1 MVKHVTRRSYKK
13 RASKKRRTIR
23 KLKKTMRRKIQRGG
37 NGSAALL
44 APVIMLFTALFVGN
58 PKVMNSLNFLAPLL
72 SDDSQAGG
80 NKRLNQMGGE
90 GKIDEALNGLSDTI
104 KNDNIS
110 GLTVVERNNLLRCVG
125 TLKDKGGISAA
136 EFSQM
141 EGQKGGE
148 FSFRKMRDETA
159 AALSIEND
167 NGGWL
172 GKAAAALKDKGAA
185 AAGVID
191 RVKDMSPDGFKQQ
204 ITTEFETVKSNILAK
219 VSNMKDEGK
228 RECMRLI
235 ISYGFRLIKAKLSS
249 SISMENI
256 KKVMAVQATNVTAKA
271 ADMVTAVKA
280 NGSRLLSN
288 LRDSPSSTQATGDDS
303 VHIIEIKKSGLTGII
318 DTQSSDNNFRLF
330 EEKLRAKLREKGWPA
345 DEAEF
350 KVGIS
355 SYNNA
360 KIKSDPDPG
369 LKTTTSSDSDRL
381 FIFALYSGMITSI
394 EFTDEKKNP
403 IRLSGPAAFIEQ
415 YTDYNPYFMFKSH
428 LYEILPK
435 TSGFTRSIQVKITTD
450 FSIIPDYL
458 PVKNNVLKTAND
470 ETVKYYQSVKSRKA
484 ESLSAVQNAKTPYE
498 LKRTREAAA
507 AAEKTVDDAFLR
519 ADTAFKAALDAG
531 IPESEL
537 THPQTN
543 KVIE

>member
-1 MVKHVTRRSYKK
+1 MVKYATRRSYKN

-23 KLKKTMRRKIQRGG
+23 KLKRTMRRKIQRGG
-37 NGSAALL
+37 NGSAAVL

-110 GLTVVERNNLLRCVG
+110 GLTVVERNNLLMCVG

-141 EGQKGGE
+141 EGQKGG
-148 FSFRKMRDETA
+148 FSFRKMRDDTA

-172 GKAAAALKDKGAA
+172 GKAAAALNDKGAAA

-191 RVKDMSPDGFKQQ
+191 RVKDMSPEGFKQQ

-219 VSNMKDEGK
+219 VSNMKDKGK
-228 RECMRLI
+228 QVCMRLI
-235 ISYGFRLIKAKLSS
+235 LSYGIDLIKAKLSS

-256 KKVMAVQATNVTAKA
+256 KKVMADKA
-271 ADMVTAVKA
+271 TAVK
-280 NGSRLLSN
+280 
-288 LRDSPSSTQATGDDS
+288 DKSTQLLNLGTGLLDSLRGNSSSSKPATGADNE
-303 VHIIEIKKSGLTGII
+303 HIIEIVKIKSVI
-318 DTQSSDNNFRLF
+318 DNKTDEVASEKNFKAF
-330 EEKLRAKLREKGWPA
+330 EDKLRAKLREKGWPD
-345 DEAEF
+345 DETEF

-355 SYNNA
+355 RYNTP
-360 KIKSDPDPG
+360 KIDSDPRITRMTRTDNEI
-369 LKTTTSSDSDRL
+369 
-381 FIFALYSGMITSI
+381 FIFALFSGMITSVV
-394 EFTDEKKNP
+394 FDESP
-403 IRLSGPAAFIEQ
+403 SIGLSGKDAFFAR
-415 YTDYNPYFMFKSH
+415 YTGSDPYVNFKSE
-428 LYEILPK
+428 LFDILSRK
-435 TSGFTRSIQVKITTD
+435 GRHIRTIKVKITTD
-450 FSIIPDYL
+450 FSKIPDYL
-458 PVKNNVLKTAND
+458 PIKKEVLKSRNR
-470 ETVKYYQSVKSRKA
+470 ETVGYYISVKKQLADSTKKKNQLQSQSQKA
-484 ESLSAVQNAKTPYE
+484 QNEQNAYA
-498 LKRTREAAA
+498 LQRIQEALQTATDNSEKAFNEAVTAYQAA
-507 AAEKTVDDAFLR
+507 LAAE
-519 ADTAFKAALDAG
+519 

-537 THPQTN
+537 IHPQSD
-543 KVIE
+543 